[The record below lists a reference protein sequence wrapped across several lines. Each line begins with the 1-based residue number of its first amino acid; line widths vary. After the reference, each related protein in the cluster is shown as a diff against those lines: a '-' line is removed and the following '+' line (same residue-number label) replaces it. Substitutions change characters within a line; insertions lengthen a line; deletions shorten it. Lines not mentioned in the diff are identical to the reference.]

1 MNIDQQ
7 IYYTLLDNAGGV
19 QSKIK
24 GINKMMLN
32 KMRKGDKKTKF
43 SELLEALL
51 ENGINEISLKS
62 EHTIMNIDVKGKD
75 IQVTTKR
82 KV

>member
-1 MNIDQQ
+1 MSIDQQ

-19 QSKIK
+19 QSNIK

-62 EHTIMNIDVKGKD
+62 EHTIINIDVKGKD

-82 KV
+82 KL